1 MLKRRGQRLLGKESV
16 VDKRLENGMQKVQ
29 GCVDKKVVWI
39 KVNNKEWKKDQW
51 LELEKRL
58 HVE

>member
-1 MLKRRGQRLLGKESV
+1 MDVEKKRTEAFDKESV
-16 VDKRLENGMQKVQ
+16 VDKRLENGIQKVQ

-51 LELEKRL
+51 LKKEKK
-58 HVE
+58 VTC